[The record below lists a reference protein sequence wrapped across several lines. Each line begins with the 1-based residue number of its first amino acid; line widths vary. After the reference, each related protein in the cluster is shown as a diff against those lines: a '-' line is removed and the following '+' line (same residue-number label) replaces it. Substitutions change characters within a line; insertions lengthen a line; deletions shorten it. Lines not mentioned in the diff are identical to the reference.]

1 MTVYL
6 ASISGCGAGVHAD
19 HLHVF
24 ISYPANS
31 VSCITLSVLYS
42 TQESMQIFVDA
53 KDRILNQYKLTIQ
66 MLQYKHINYNW

>member
-31 VSCITLSVLYS
+31 FSCITLSVLYS
-42 TQESMQIFVDA
+42 THESMQIFVDT
-53 KDRILNQYKLTIQ
+53 KDRILNQYK
-66 MLQYKHINYNW
+66 QYKYYNTNI

>member
-31 VSCITLSVLYS
+31 FSCITTLSVLYN
-42 TQESMQIFVDA
+42 TQGSMQIFVDTN
-53 KDRILNQYKLTIQ
+53 DRILNQYKLTTQ
-66 MLQYKHINYNW
+66 TLTYKL